1 MVVRHPNSTSK
12 VFNFREMAP
21 AGASK
26 DMYDSDPILSLF
38 GGLAVGVPGE
48 IAGYGEASRMFGK
61 LPWKR
66 LFQESIK
73 MMRDGVRVPPELGNR
88 IQRFGNFMKNDPD
101 WKFLYPNGT
110 LLRHNDV
117 LYRKEFAQTLETI
130 AEEGPGAFYNGSISK
145 SIVEYIRKRGG
156 IVTEEDLGNYT
167 VRIEDTIHGWYHGRE
182 VITCGAPCS
191 GPALLTALNILEG
204 FELGKKGHMV
214 PQEVHLLVEA
224 MKCTSINEYLMIDAA
239 AARTEL
245 GDPFDEIAYRPARIA
260 ELTSKEFAAQL
271 RANISLHQTYPWQHY
286 NPKYDLPRNHGTSH
300 ISVIDKDGM
309 TVSLTSTINLIW
321 GSQLH
326 DPVTGIILNDEMDD
340 FSQVNNPNAFRL
352 QPSPYNYIQPFKR
365 PMSSSTPAIILSP
378 RTGNV
383 ELVLG
388 ASGGARILTSVLD
401 AIVKYIDWKMDLL
414 NVVEYP
420 RLHHQLLPEVISM
433 EQGYRQDVLDY
444 LADAGHMYIE
454 YPKMNASAE
463 VQVVRRIE
471 SEDGEVRLEA
481 VSDSRKNGIAAG
493 ISASYQLV

>member
-130 AEEGPGAFYNGSISK
+130 AEEGPGAFYNGSISR

-156 IVTEEDLGNYT
+156 IMTEADLGNYT

-224 MKCTSINEYLMIDAA
+224 MKCTSLNEISNDRCCCRQNR
-239 AARTEL
+239 AR
-245 GDPFDEIAYRPARIA
+245 RP
-260 ELTSKEFAAQL
+260 
-271 RANISLHQTYPWQHY
+271 
-286 NPKYDLPRNHGTSH
+286 
-300 ISVIDKDGM
+300 V
-309 TVSLTSTINLIW
+309 
-321 GSQLH
+321 
-326 DPVTGIILNDEMDD
+326 
-340 FSQVNNPNAFRL
+340 
-352 QPSPYNYIQPFKR
+352 
-365 PMSSSTPAIILSP
+365 
-378 RTGNV
+378 
-383 ELVLG
+383 
-388 ASGGARILTSVLD
+388 
-401 AIVKYIDWKMDLL
+401 
-414 NVVEYP
+414 
-420 RLHHQLLPEVISM
+420 
-433 EQGYRQDVLDY
+433 
-444 LADAGHMYIE
+444 
-454 YPKMNASAE
+454 
-463 VQVVRRIE
+463 
-471 SEDGEVRLEA
+471 
-481 VSDSRKNGIAAG
+481 
-493 ISASYQLV
+493 